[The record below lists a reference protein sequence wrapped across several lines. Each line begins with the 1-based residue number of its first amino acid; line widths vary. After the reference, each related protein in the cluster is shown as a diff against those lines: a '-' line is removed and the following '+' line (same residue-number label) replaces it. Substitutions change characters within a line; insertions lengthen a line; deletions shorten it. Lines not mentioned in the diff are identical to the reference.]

1 MEGRERGVRRYFK
14 RILGINFKFSGV
26 LSGDNVETGKFR
38 GIHMDGRAY
47 QAEAGSPFFQRV
59 DCGS

>member
-1 MEGRERGVRRYFK
+1 MRRYFK
-14 RILGINFKFSGV
+14 RILGINFKMGV

-47 QAEAGSPFFQRV
+47 QADFVGPPFST
-59 DCGS
+59 C